1 MTSGVPVF
9 CFRNP
14 FFTREYNLLVLQ
26 RFPRFIVRKKDSLD
40 NIRAG
45 LRSLYQE
52 FDVNLKFLQNAKNCT
67 RMQTFL

>member
-26 RFPRFIVRKKDSLD
+26 RFPRFIVRKKDYLD

-52 FDVNLKFLQNAKNCT
+52 FDVNLKLLQNAKNCT